1 MKKLW
6 LFFLTLFL
14 SFSFAHARERCPFV
28 WQIEKAGEP
37 VSYLVGTIHIN
48 KKGRE
53 LSGCLNNILGKS
65 QLLMTEVFMPVDSI
79 EALNPDSFALF
90 GMLATGNPNGLR
102 DELGDDLYY
111 KVKNLWQKS
120 PTMQEVLP
128 LYDHLNAWSANMLMT
143 NMTTNPDLSEKNGID
158 YLLSQR
164 AAAKG
169 IKRTGL
175 ESALVGA
182 KIFQELPQDKHIQS
196 LQNAVTHWQEMEK
209 MNVHL
214 IELYNKGELVPF
226 FAYAF
231 NDDEQ
236 LKFIPPADREF
247 WKKWIYTTLL
257 DERTASWLPKIQAE
271 LPHQSTVIA
280 VGAMHTIGKNGL
292 VELLKN
298 QGYSVKSMSS
308 E

>member
-1 MKKLW
+1 MKKLFL
-6 LFFLTLFL
+6 LFITLC
-14 SFSFAHARERCPFV
+14 FSFTFANAKEPCPFV

-37 VSYLVGTIHIN
+37 VSFLVGTIHIN
-48 KKGRE
+48 KKGRA
-53 LSGCLNNILGKS
+53 LSGCLNNIVNQS
-65 QLLMTEVFMPVDSI
+65 QLLMTEVFMPVDSL

-102 DELGDDLYY
+102 NELGDDLYN
-111 KVKNLWQKS
+111 KTKALWQKS
-120 PTMQEVLP
+120 PTMQEALP
-128 LYDHLNAWSANMLMT
+128 LYDHLSAWSVNMLMT

-158 YLLSQR
+158 YLLVNA

-169 IKRTGL
+169 IRRTGL
-175 ESALVGA
+175 ESAMVGA
-182 KIFQELPQDKHIQS
+182 KIFQEMPQDKHIQS
-196 LQNAVTHWQEMEK
+196 LQIAVNHWQEMEK
-209 MNVHL
+209 MNVRL

-236 LKFIPPADREF
+236 LKFIPQQDRAF

-257 DERTASWLPKIQAE
+257 DNRTASWLPKIQAE
-271 LPHQSTVIA
+271 LPRQSTVIA

-292 VELLKN
+292 VELLKK
-298 QGYSVKSMSS
+298 QGYSVKEVSN
-308 E
+308 

>member
-14 SFSFAHARERCPFV
+14 SFSFAHAREHCPFV

-196 LQNAVTHWQEMEK
+196 LQNAVNHWQEMEK
-209 MNVHL
+209 MNVRL

-298 QGYSVKSMSS
+298 QGYSVTVL

>member
-1 MKKLW
+1 MMKKLF
-6 LFFLTLFL
+6 LFFITLC
-14 SFSFAHARERCPFV
+14 FSFTFANAKDPCPFV

-48 KKGRE
+48 KKGQT
-53 LSGCLNNILGKS
+53 LSGCLNRVLGKS

-90 GMLATGNPNGLR
+90 AMLATGNPNQLR
-102 DELGDDLYY
+102 DEIGDDLYY
-111 KVKNLWQKS
+111 KIKALWKKS

-128 LYDHLNAWSANMLMT
+128 LYDHLNVWSVNMLMT

-169 IKRTGL
+169 IKRVGL
-175 ESALVGA
+175 ESPLVGA

-209 MNVHL
+209 MNVRL
-214 IELYNKGELVPF
+214 IELYNQGELVPF

-236 LKFIPPADREF
+236 LKFIPLSDRAF

-257 DERTASWLPKIQAE
+257 DERTQSWLPKIQAE
-271 LPHQSTVIA
+271 LPRQSTVIA

-292 VELLKN
+292 VELLKK
-298 QGYSVKSMSS
+298 QGHSVKEMSN
-308 E
+308 

>member
-53 LSGCLNNILGKS
+53 LSGCLNRVLGKS

-196 LQNAVTHWQEMEK
+196 LQNAVTHWQENEK
-209 MNVHL
+209 MNVRL

-271 LPHQSTVIA
+271 LP
-280 VGAMHTIGKNGL
+280 
-292 VELLKN
+292 
-298 QGYSVKSMSS
+298 
-308 E
+308 

>member
-48 KKGRE
+48 KKDRE

-143 NMTTNPDLSEKNGID
+143 NMTTNPDLSGKNGID
-158 YLLSQR
+158 YLLSQK

-196 LQNAVTHWQEMEK
+196 LQNAVNHWQEMEK
-209 MNVHL
+209 MNVRL

-292 VELLKN
+292 IELLKN
-298 QGYSVKSMSS
+298 QGYSVTVL

>member
-143 NMTTNPDLSEKNGID
+143 NMTTNPDLSGKNGID

-196 LQNAVTHWQEMEK
+196 LQNAVNHWQEMEK
-209 MNVHL
+209 MNVRL

-292 VELLKN
+292 IELLKIR
-298 QGYSVKSMSS
+298 GIALKK
-308 E
+308 

>member
-1 MKKLW
+1 MKKIFSIFMA
-6 LFFLTLFL
+6 FFLMI
-14 SFSFAHARERCPFV
+14 SVCYAERCPFV

-158 YLLSQR
+158 YLLSQK

-209 MNVHL
+209 MNVRL

>member
-53 LSGCLNNILGKS
+53 LSGCLNNILDKS

-90 GMLATGNPNGLR
+90 GMLTTGNPNGLR

-196 LQNAVTHWQEMEK
+196 LQNAVNHWQEMEK
-209 MNVHL
+209 MNVRL

-292 VELLKN
+292 IELLKN
-298 QGYSVKSMSS
+298 QGYSVEEMSN
-308 E
+308 

>member
-53 LSGCLNNILGKS
+53 LSGCLNNILDKS

-90 GMLATGNPNGLR
+90 GMLTTGNPNGLR

-196 LQNAVTHWQEMEK
+196 LQNAVTHWQENEK
-209 MNVHL
+209 MNVRL

-292 VELLKN
+292 IELLKN
-298 QGYSVKSMSS
+298 QGYSVEEMSN
-308 E
+308 

>member
-1 MKKLW
+1 MKKIF
-6 LFFLTLFL
+6 LFIALC
-14 SFSFAHARERCPFV
+14 FSFTLAHARESCAFV

-143 NMTTNPDLSEKNGID
+143 NMTTNPDLSGKNGID
-158 YLLSQR
+158 YLLSQK

-196 LQNAVTHWQEMEK
+196 LQNAVNHWQEMEK
-209 MNVHL
+209 MNVRL

-298 QGYSVKSMSS
+298 QGYSVTVL